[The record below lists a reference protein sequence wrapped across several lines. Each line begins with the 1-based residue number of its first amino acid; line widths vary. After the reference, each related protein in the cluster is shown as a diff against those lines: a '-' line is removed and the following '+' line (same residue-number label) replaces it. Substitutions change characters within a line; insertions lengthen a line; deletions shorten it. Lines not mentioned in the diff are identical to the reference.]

1 VDSTRRITNSFY
13 LMNQGLM
20 EHSSHTAK
28 NMTATI
34 VDATTDS
41 RLMQN
46 TAAQAIVN
54 SLFYFGSIAAVNGAV
69 TSGS

>member
-1 VDSTRRITNSFY
+1 VDNTRRITNSFY
-13 LMNQGLM
+13 LMNQGLT
-20 EHSSHTAK
+20 EHSAHTAK

-41 RLMQN
+41 RFMQN

-54 SLFYFGSIAAVNGAV
+54 SLFYFGSAAAANGA
-69 TSGS
+69 TALGN